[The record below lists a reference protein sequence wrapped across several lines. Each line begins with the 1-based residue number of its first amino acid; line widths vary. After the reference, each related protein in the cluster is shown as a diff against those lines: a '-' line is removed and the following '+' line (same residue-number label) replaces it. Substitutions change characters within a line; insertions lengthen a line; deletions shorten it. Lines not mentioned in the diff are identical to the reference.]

1 MTPDSDLL
9 IDVHLEIDKRPHA
22 TGAAL
27 LKEYLTAV
35 YACNGRVYSINRV
48 QECARRLRVF
58 LRNRKDER
66 SERVP
71 REPRKEL
78 DW

>member
-1 MTPDSDLL
+1 MKPDADLL

-35 YACNGRVYSINRV
+35 YACNGRVTSISRV
-48 QECARRLRVF
+48 QECARRLRAWMQTRQ
-58 LRNRKDER
+58 LER
-66 SERVP
+66 TERVK
-71 REPRKEL
+71 RK
-78 DW
+78 